1 MPLYYMRQTFERIFV
16 VYFHSINS
24 ILAIKEKGRERAYSR
39 RNSTEYEKPEMQS
52 IWWNTRS
59 RINEA
64 TKRNYRK
71 TKYHSA

>member
-1 MPLYYMRQTFERIFV
+1 MNRGIMILVSSFKIQKEELMPLYYMKQTFERIFV

-52 IWWNTRS
+52 I
-59 RINEA
+59 
-64 TKRNYRK
+64 
-71 TKYHSA
+71 